1 MAQAFKERPLCPWLQ
16 WHVAQSVKIDWAV
29 SCHTRRQWACA
40 GPIGPIGSCRPQWTL
55 CSLCIN
61 TQTEELSNQNH
72 SSSSSTY
79 PNNNSSCSVNMPPA
93 KACSSFWPA
102 TSAVAKYKK
111 CSKIPVTSINIKT
124 TSYWHHVRPSDPEI
138 TLVTLFFPRTPLC
151 GMFKTYRSIC
161 LGTHHKYFY

>member
-1 MAQAFKERPLCPWLQ
+1 MPQAFKERPLCPWLQ

-40 GPIGPIGSCRPQWTL
+40 GPTGSCRPQWTL
-55 CSLCIN
+55 CSMCIN

-72 SSSSSTY
+72 S
-79 PNNNSSCSVNMPPA
+79 SSCSVNMPPA

-102 TSAVAKYKK
+102 TIAVAKYKK

-124 TSYWHHVRPSDPEI
+124 TSDWHHVRPSDPEI
-138 TLVTLFFPRTPLC
+138 TLVSLFFPRTPLC
-151 GMFKTYRSIC
+151 GMLKTFRSIC
-161 LGTHHKYFY
+161 LDTHHKYFY